1 VEQAEVRA
9 MVKAAARLEAVYKEA
24 TLVMESES
32 DVSITWA
39 FPVMDIL
46 MSGVEDF
53 ENRGSWGDHVVQ
65 QLLAEDCFRRCD
77 PGRLL
82 V

>member
-9 MVKAAARLEAVYKEA
+9 MVKVAARLEAVYKEA
-24 TLVMESES
+24 TVVMESES

-39 FPVMDIL
+39 LPMMDTL
-46 MSGVEDF
+46 MNEVENF
-53 ENRGSWGDHVVQ
+53 ENRGIWGDHVVQ